1 MHHTLDQLRRGQ
13 LAGTKR
19 LNLAADLTRF
29 PEEIFDLADSLE
41 VLDLSHNRL
50 SQLPEDLP
58 RLHRLRVLFLSYNQF
73 ETVPEVVG
81 RCRGL
86 SMIGFKGNRIAH
98 LPAEALPPQT
108 RWLILTD
115 NCLEALPDA
124 LGSLPGLE
132 KLMLAGNGLRRLP
145 ESLARCQN
153 LALLRL
159 AANQL
164 PELPDWLMELPRLA
178 WLAYAGNP
186 DHGQPGGAV
195 DSRSPLPPIPWDQ
208 LQLGALLGEGASG
221 QIYQGTWHH
230 PQGPRA
236 VAVKL
241 FKGQITSDG
250 SPRDEMAVCLAAG
263 QHPNLIGPLGEINH
277 HPEAKIGLVLPLLPK
292 DYRAL
297 GHPPSL
303 ASCSRD
309 TYPEERL
316 FSLEQLLRIATQVAA
331 AATHL
336 HQQGI
341 LHGDLYAHNILVH
354 PEGPAQLSD
363 FGAASFYGRTAT
375 PQLERLEVL
384 AFGYLLE
391 ELLNRCPQGQGQS
404 PQVMADLHRLRW
416 QCTLPQPRQRPNFA
430 DALEQ
435 LQALATAAGSL
446 SAWAGVA

>member
-1 MHHTLDQLRRGQ
+1 MHHTLDQLRCGQ
-13 LAGTKR
+13 LAGVKR
-19 LNLAADLTRF
+19 LHLAADLTRF

-41 VLDLSHNRL
+41 VLDLSHNQL
-50 SQLPEDLP
+50 SHLPEDLP

-73 ETVPEVVG
+73 EVVPEVVG
-81 RCRGL
+81 RCPHL
-86 SMIGFKGNRIAH
+86 SMIGFKGNQIAH
-98 LPAEALPPQT
+98 LPPEALPPQT

-115 NCLEALPDA
+115 NRLEALPDR
-124 LGSLPGLE
+124 LGSLPKLE
-132 KLMLAGNGLRRLP
+132 KLMLAGNRLRRLP
-145 ESLARCQN
+145 ETMAHCQN

-164 PELPDWLMELPRLA
+164 EELPDWLITLPRLA

-186 DHGQPGGAV
+186 GHDRGVGAMGA
-195 DSRSPLPPIPWDQ
+195 RSPLPPIPWEH
-208 LQLGALLGEGASG
+208 LQIGDLLGQGASG

-241 FKGQITSDG
+241 FKGEITSDG
-250 SPRDEMAVCLAAG
+250 SPQDEMAVCLAAG
-263 QHPNLIGPLGEINH
+263 QHPNLIGPLGQISH

-292 DYRAL
+292 DYQAL
-297 GHPPSL
+297 GDPPSL

-309 TYPEERL
+309 TYPEDRV
-316 FSLEQLLRIATQVAA
+316 FSLHQVLGIATSVAA

-341 LHGDLYAHNILVH
+341 LHGDLYAHNILIH
-354 PEGPAQLSD
+354 PQGPARLSD

-416 QCTLPQPRQRPNFA
+416 QCTLPQPRQRPDFA
-430 DALEQ
+430 DFLER
-435 LQALATAAGSL
+435 LQAMATVARPGP
-446 SAWAGVA
+446 AWEGVA

>member
-41 VLDLSHNRL
+41 VLDLSHNQL

-81 RCRGL
+81 RCSGL

-115 NCLEALPDA
+115 NCLESLPDT
-124 LGSLPGLE
+124 LSSLPKLE
-132 KLMLAGNGLRRLP
+132 KLMLAGNGLHRLP
-145 ESLARCQN
+145 ETLAHCQN

-164 PELPDWLMELPRLA
+164 TELPNWLMDLPRLA

-186 DHGQPGGAV
+186 VHGGGGET
-195 DSRSPLPPIPWDQ
+195 SPLQPIPWDQ
-208 LQLGALLGEGASG
+208 LQIGPLLGEGASG

-230 PQGPRA
+230 PQGPRT

-241 FKGQITSDG
+241 FKGEITSDG
-250 SPRDEMAVCLAAG
+250 SPRDEMAACLAAG
-263 QHPNLIGPLGEINH
+263 QHPSLIGPLGEINH
-277 HPEAKIGLVLPLLPK
+277 HPQAKMGLVLPLLPPQ
-292 DYRAL
+292 YQSL
-297 GHPPSL
+297 GNPPSL

-309 TYPEERL
+309 TYPEDRL
-316 FSLEQLLRIATQVAA
+316 FSLDQLLGIAIQVAA

-336 HQQGI
+336 HQRGI
-341 LHGDLYAHNILVH
+341 LHGDLYAHNILIH
-354 PEGPAQLSD
+354 PEGLARLSD
-363 FGAASFYGRTAT
+363 FGAASFYSRAAA
-375 PQLERLEVL
+375 PQLQRLEVL

-391 ELLNRCPQGQGQS
+391 ELLNRCPHNQGHL
-404 PQVMADLHRLRW
+404 PQVVADLHRLRW
-416 QCTLPQPRQRPNFA
+416 QCTQPQPSQRPDFA
-430 DALEQ
+430 DVLEQ
-435 LQALATAAGSL
+435 LQVTAASSL
-446 SAWAGVA
+446 PAWPGVA

>member
-1 MHHTLDQLRRGQ
+1 MDHTLEQLHRGQ
-13 LAGTKR
+13 LAGIKR
-19 LNLAADLTRF
+19 LNLACDLTSF
-29 PEEIFDLADSLE
+29 PGEIFDLADSLE
-41 VLDLSHNRL
+41 VLDLSHNQL

-73 ETVPEVVG
+73 ETVPEVLG
-81 RCRGL
+81 RCPQL
-86 SMIGFKGNRIAH
+86 SMIGFKGNQIAH
-98 LPAEALPPQT
+98 LPAEALPAQT

-115 NCLEALPDA
+115 NHLESLPDR
-124 LGSLPGLE
+124 LGCLPKLE
-132 KLMLAGNGLRRLP
+132 KLMLAGNRLRRLP
-145 ESLARCQN
+145 EAMANCQN

-164 PELPDWLMELPRLA
+164 EELPDWLTTLPRLA

-186 DHGQPGGAV
+186 GHDRGVGAV
-195 DSRSPLPPIPWDQ
+195 GARSALPPIPWDH
-208 LQLGALLGEGASG
+208 LQIGDLLGQGASG

-241 FKGQITSDG
+241 FKGEITSDG
-250 SPRDEMAVCLAAG
+250 SPQDEMAVCLAAG
-263 QHPNLIGPLGEINH
+263 QHPNLIGPLGQISH

-297 GHPPSL
+297 GDPPSL

-309 TYPEERL
+309 TYPEDRV
-316 FSLEQLLRIATQVAA
+316 FSLHQVLGIATSVAA

-341 LHGDLYAHNILVH
+341 LHGDLYAHNILIH
-354 PEGPAQLSD
+354 PEATARLTD
-363 FGAASFYGRTAT
+363 FGAASFYGRTST

-391 ELLNRCPQGQGQS
+391 ELLNRCPSNHGHPPG
-404 PQVMADLHRLRW
+404 VIADLQRLRW
-416 QCTLPQPRQRPNFA
+416 QCTLPQPSQRPDFT
-430 DALEQ
+430 DLLER
-435 LQALATAAGSL
+435 LQALATVARSGL
-446 SAWAGVA
+446 AWEGVA